1 MSWLILPIQLYFRKS
16 ILIGDSPIRKSP
28 IWPKLKMS
36 MTVPSFGAVV
46 SR

>member
-1 MSWLILPIQLYFRKS
+1 MSWLILPTQLYFRKS
-16 ILIGDSPIRKSP
+16 ILTGDTPIRELP
-28 IWPKLKMS
+28 ISPKLNVS